1 MKLRIS
7 EKRLANVTRVL
18 VFRPGYLGDTVVA
31 LPAFRVIARK
41 FPDAELRVLTQFT
54 DNPKA
59 APLAQVLERTGLA
72 HGYIRYPPRIRGIAS
87 LSSVRNDIR
96 NYNPD
101 VLVYLAPALSGLA
114 KMLRDVAF
122 FRWCG
127 ISTIIGVPYAKD
139 MRNPRQ
145 LKSGLY
151 EFEGLRLLRC
161 LKSLEEAGIDSEDA
175 FDLNL
180 SESDDCAA
188 RAALDSIPPD
198 ARILAVSIGAK
209 VDVKDW
215 GERKWTELVRLLNQR
230 LPNCALVTLGAEV
243 ERERSQR
250 MLELWRGPKVNLCG
264 RLSVCES
271 AAVMK
276 RARLF
281 LGHDSGPM
289 HVAAAVGTT
298 CVAVFSSRQLPGIW
312 YPWGKS
318 HRVLFRRIPCE
329 GCNLDVCVEL
339 NKTCIASIGV
349 DEVADAVFSAL
360 NLRGNE
366 IGETIGNE
374 PVVKIGVD
382 NEQRQS

>member
-7 EKRLANVTRVL
+7 EKRLANATRVL

-31 LPAFRVIARK
+31 LPAFRLIAGK
-41 FPDAELRVLTQFT
+41 FPGAELRVLTQFT

-59 APLAQVLERTGLA
+59 APLAQVLERTGLTQ
-72 HGYIRYPPRIRGIAS
+72 GYIRYPPRVRGIAS
-87 LSSVRNDIR
+87 LRGVRNDIR
-96 NYNPD
+96 KYDPD
-101 VLVYLAPALSGLA
+101 VLVYLAPPLSGLA

-127 ISTIIGVPYAKD
+127 ISTIIGVPYAREL
-139 MRNPRQ
+139 RNPRQ
-145 LKSGLY
+145 LESGLY
-151 EFEGLRLLRC
+151 EYEGLRLLRC
-161 LKSLEEAGIDSEDA
+161 LKSLGDPGIDSEDA

-180 SESDDCAA
+180 SQSDECAA
-188 RAALDSIPPD
+188 RSALDSIPPD

-215 GERKWTELVRLLNQR
+215 GEQKWSELIRLLNHR
-230 LPNCALVTLGAEV
+230 LPNLAVVTLGAEV
-243 ERERSQR
+243 EGERSQR
-250 MLELWRGPKVNLCG
+250 MLELWDGPKVNLCG

-289 HVAAAVGTT
+289 HLAAAVGTP
-298 CVAVFSSRQLPGIW
+298 CVAIFSSRQLPGIW
-312 YPWGKS
+312 YPWGKN
-318 HRVLFRRIPCE
+318 HRVLFRRIQCE

-339 NKTCIASIGV
+339 NKACISSIGV
-349 DEVADAVFSAL
+349 EEVANAVFSAL
-360 NLRGNE
+360 NLRGSE
-366 IGETIGNE
+366 FL
-374 PVVKIGVD
+374 
-382 NEQRQS
+382 EQEEA

>member
-7 EKRLANVTRVL
+7 EKRLANVKRVL

-31 LPAFRVIARK
+31 LPAFRLIARK
-41 FPDAELRVLTQFT
+41 FPGAELRVLTQFT
-54 DNPKA
+54 DNAKA

-72 HGYIRYPPRIRGIAS
+72 QGYIRYPPRLRGIAA
-87 LSSVRNDIR
+87 LSSVRNDIGK
-96 NYNPD
+96 YNPD
-101 VLVYLAPALSGLA
+101 VLVYLAPPLSGLA

-127 ISTIIGVPYAKD
+127 ISTIIGVPYAREL
-139 MRNPRQ
+139 RNPRQ
-145 LKSGLY
+145 LENGLY
-151 EFEGLRLLRC
+151 EYEGLRLLRC
-161 LKSLEEAGIDSEDA
+161 LKSLGEAGIESEDA

-188 RAALDSIPPD
+188 RAALDSVPSNAPM
-198 ARILAVSIGAK
+198 LAISIGAK

-215 GERKWTELVRLLNQR
+215 GERSWFELIRLIDRR
-230 LPNCALVTLGAEV
+230 LPNFALVTLGAEV
-243 ERERSQR
+243 EGERSQR
-250 MLELWRGPKVNLCG
+250 ILELWSGPKVNLCG

-289 HVAAAVGTT
+289 HLAAAVGTT
-298 CVAVFSSRQLPGIW
+298 CVAIFSSRQLPGIW

-339 NKTCIASIGV
+339 NKACIASIGV
-349 DEVADAVFSAL
+349 DEVANAVFSAL
-360 NLRGNE
+360 NLRDNE
-366 IGETIGNE
+366 IW
-374 PVVKIGVD
+374 K
-382 NEQRQS
+382 